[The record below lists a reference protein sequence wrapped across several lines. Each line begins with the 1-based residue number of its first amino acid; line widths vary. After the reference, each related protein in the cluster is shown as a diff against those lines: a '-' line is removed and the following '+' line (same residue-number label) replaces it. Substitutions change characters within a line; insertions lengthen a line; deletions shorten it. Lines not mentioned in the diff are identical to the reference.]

1 MPNSS
6 GSNRRQLRSSAVRDS
21 AVGRISPSAMPE
33 IMNSNG
39 MRQRLSTSIGHC
51 SQSDMW
57 LLLMWNPQ
65 SAT

>member
-1 MPNSS
+1 M
-6 GSNRRQLRSSAVRDS
+6 RDS